1 MASATG
7 AGECPAIAPVSP
19 RQKSISS
26 WPSMSVSRA
35 PRAVA
40 WYTGKPPAHIR
51 IQVIG
56 TPPSR
61 CSPAPSK
68 AALDLGNS
76 AA

>member
-1 MASATG
+1 
-7 AGECPAIAPVSP
+7 
-19 RQKSISS
+19 
-26 WPSMSVSRA
+26 MSLSLA
-35 PRAVA
+35 PRAAA
-40 WYTGKPPAHIR
+40 WYTGNPPGHIR

-68 AALDLGNS
+68 AALDLGKF

>member
-1 MASATG
+1 
-7 AGECPAIAPVSP
+7 
-19 RQKSISS
+19 
-26 WPSMSVSRA
+26 MSLSRA

-40 WYTGKPPAHIR
+40 WYTGNPPAHIR

-61 CSPAPSK
+61 CPAALAK
-68 AALDLGNS
+68 AAWDRGKL